1 MTCHNQFIAADSQPR
16 RLLIYYDQNSNKL
29 IYILNGSQ
37 QFQPQLEGFS
47 RTKKAAGLRQKLR
60 RTRKKL
66 GDPRKCNKLD
76 LTIITNGLIILICN
90 GYRFQQAEEENEL
103 QIKWTLFLFLQ
114 IINKIINTQSSVR
127 PSVRPYIHLSSHPSK
142 WRLPIQCLSL
152 LRCNQRFQNI
162 II

>member
-1 MTCHNQFIAADSQPR
+1 MLASAGGVKSD
-16 RLLIYYDQNSNKL
+16 
-29 IYILNGSQ
+29 
-37 QFQPQLEGFS
+37 
-47 RTKKAAGLRQKLR
+47 KKSCWIRQKLR

-127 PSVRPYIHLSSHPSK
+127 PSVHTSIHLSIHRSGDYQYNVCLFFAATNDSK
-142 WRLPIQCLSL
+142 IS
-152 LRCNQRFQNI
+152 
-162 II
+162 